1 MTQWIVTLCEQDA
14 IVKLKEAG
22 ADELLVSV
30 PFFSLRAARVFSCDQ
45 LAELSAKIHD
55 AGMRIAVN
63 CTRFFMED
71 ELEQLR
77 SFLRLLKEID
87 ADTVYFADEGVLY
100 EAIQLGMQDRLV
112 YQPDT
117 LITNSADAAF
127 YRAQGCQGVSLAR
140 EITLEEICAIASR
153 CSGVEMLVHGR
164 FSIMHSRRQLLHSY
178 FAFLKRPDDDP
189 HGCRDLSLKEET
201 REAHMP
207 IIEDE
212 GGTHVFSEYTLQ
224 SFAQI
229 RTLVESGVS
238 RLRIDSIFR
247 DDDWSV
253 RSLSDYQSVLAG
265 RLSPQEAI
273 ERWDRE
279 DPSGCYGEGFY
290 YTKTSLVK

>member
-100 EAIQLGMQDRLV
+100 EAHSAGDAGSSRL
-112 YQPDT
+112 
-117 LITNSADAAF
+117 SAGHADHQQRRRGVLP
-127 YRAQGCQGVSLAR
+127 RAGVS
-140 EITLEEICAIASR
+140 
-153 CSGVEMLVHGR
+153 GR
-164 FSIMHSRRQLLHSY
+164 FAGQGDHAGGDLCDRFPLQRRGNARAWALLDHAPADGS
-178 FAFLKRPDDDP
+178 
-189 HGCRDLSLKEET
+189 CCT
-201 REAHMP
+201 V
-207 IIEDE
+207 I
-212 GGTHVFSEYTLQ
+212 
-224 SFAQI
+224 
-229 RTLVESGVS
+229 
-238 RLRIDSIFR
+238 LRF
-247 DDDWSV
+247 
-253 RSLSDYQSVLAG
+253 
-265 RLSPQEAI
+265 
-273 ERWDRE
+273 
-279 DPSGCYGEGFY
+279 
-290 YTKTSLVK
+290 

>member
-77 SFLRLLKEID
+77 SFLRLLNEID
-87 ADTVYFADEGVLY
+87 ADSVYFADEGVLY
-100 EAIQLGMQDRLV
+100 EAIQLGLQDRLV

-127 YRAQGCQGVSLAR
+127 YRARCEYIVENNGDLADLQR
-140 EITLEEICAIASR
+140 QADAI
-153 CSGVEMLVHGR
+153 
-164 FSIMHSRRQLLHSY
+164 F
-178 FAFLKRPDDDP
+178 K
-189 HGCRDLSLKEET
+189 DLRKG
-201 REAHMP
+201 
-207 IIEDE
+207 D
-212 GGTHVFSEYTLQ
+212 
-224 SFAQI
+224 
-229 RTLVESGVS
+229 
-238 RLRIDSIFR
+238 
-247 DDDWSV
+247 
-253 RSLSDYQSVLAG
+253 
-265 RLSPQEAI
+265 
-273 ERWDRE
+273 
-279 DPSGCYGEGFY
+279 
-290 YTKTSLVK
+290 